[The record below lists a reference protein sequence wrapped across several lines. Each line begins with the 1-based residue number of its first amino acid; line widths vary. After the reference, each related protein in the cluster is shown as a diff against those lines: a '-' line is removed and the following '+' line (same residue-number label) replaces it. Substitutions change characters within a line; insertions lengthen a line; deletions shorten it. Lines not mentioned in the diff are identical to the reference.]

1 MLLNSQTFL
10 VTYALANRA
19 LEVLVS
25 LPTKMAVLMT
35 GSYVGTHRREEGSK
49 VSGQRIDND
58 KNCLMYFVAS
68 SLNTAELNILLNFWV
83 K

>member
-19 LEVLVS
+19 LEILVS
-25 LPTKMAVLMT
+25 LPTKMAVLKM

-58 KNCLMYFVAS
+58 KN
-68 SLNTAELNILLNFWV
+68 
-83 K
+83 